1 VLNGANEIM
10 TRPATIALVGI
21 NVMVFVF
28 THDMTVIGGA
38 SLQQDSLV
46 QWATYGFPMAKLG
59 EWWRLATGAFL
70 HADIRHLLL
79 NMIMFFLLG
88 RRLERQTGP
97 AVFIAVCAT
106 SMIWGS
112 AGALLAAPNT
122 AVVGASGI
130 VYGVMAAVLV
140 VERLS
145 GRDPWS
151 EGLGTLIIVNVVL
164 SFVIPGISVGGH
176 LGGLCGGLLCGWTVG
191 DQRRSRALRVWII
204 LSMLGLLGCLLGV
217 IAANTWLEPLF

>member
-1 VLNGANEIM
+1 MLNGANENT
-10 TRPATIALVGI
+10 TRPVTIALIGI

-28 THDMTVIGGA
+28 THDMTLIGGA

-46 QWATYGFPMAKLG
+46 QWATYGFPVAELG

-97 AVFIAVCAT
+97 ALFIAICAT

-112 AGALLAAPNT
+112 AGALLSAPNT

-130 VYGVMAAVLV
+130 VYGVMASVLV

-151 EGLGTLIIVNVVL
+151 EGLGTLIVVNVVL
-164 SFVIPGISVGGH
+164 SFVIPGSSVGGH
-176 LGGLCGGLLCGWTVG
+176 LGGLCGGLLCGWTAG
-191 DQRRSRALRVWII
+191 DQRRSRGLRVWII
-204 LSMLGLLGCLLGV
+204 LSMLGVLGCFLGLV
-217 IAANTWLEPLF
+217 AANTWLEPLL

>member
-1 VLNGANEIM
+1 MLNGANENV
-10 TRPATIALVGI
+10 TRSVTVAFVAI

-28 THDMTVIGGA
+28 THDMTLIGGA

-46 QWATYGFPMAKLG
+46 QWATYGFPVAELS

-88 RRLERQTGP
+88 RRLERQTGS
-97 AVFIAVCAT
+97 AVFVAVCVT
-106 SMIWGS
+106 SMMWGS

-130 VYGVMAAVLV
+130 VYGVMASVLV

-164 SFVIPGISVGGH
+164 SFVIPGISIGGH
-176 LGGLCGGLLCGWTVG
+176 LGGLCGGLLCGWAAG
-191 DQRRSRALRVWII
+191 DQRRIRALRVWIMLLI
-204 LSMLGLLGCLLGV
+204 LGFSGCLLGV
-217 IAANTWLEPLF
+217 MAANTWLNPLL